1 MPLGRYFED
10 WIEECAN
17 GTDPESTPLLFR
29 RWAAISAVAGALG
42 RKVWYDFGTFRC
54 YPNMYIGL
62 IGPSGSN
69 KSLSMRLP
77 FALLDSLA
85 LPLGIDKIEAV
96 ARQEALA
103 DLGFDFTNTKPI
115 RLLVDKITPEKL
127 LVDMESVTFM
137 DPNSPADN
145 PVYDSS
151 LSMVTSEFGILMS
164 RENANLQAWLTDFWD
179 AKDKVSYRIK
189 TGPSQLI
196 RGAALN
202 WVFGS
207 TPDSFIT
214 NMPKDAAE
222 QGLTSRIIAV
232 HYDGKPFKKKEYYP
246 SVDKTLFE
254 RLRKDLA
261 DIALTQGEFKLGD
274 KVQETLR
281 DWFGAGMPPEPN
293 YPLMDAYN
301 TRRHSHFMKLVTC
314 VAAARHREPIIYMKD
329 VELAR
334 SYLLEAEANMMKIV
348 SKFGLSESGKL
359 VSDIRNYIERQW
371 LAGGKEWPVSEDKT
385 KEFALRTARTA
396 GEVDQVLRA
405 MEDAD
410 IVRRISSNG
419 LDGYCPGANGKFD
432 VRTTG

>member
-1 MPLGRYFED
+1 MPAGRYFTD

-17 GTDPESTPLLFR
+17 GTDPTSTPHLFR

-42 RKVWYDFGTFRC
+42 RKVWYDFGTFKC

-77 FALLDSLA
+77 FALLDSLSI
-85 LPLGIDKIEAV
+85 PLGITRDEA
-96 ARQEALA
+96 EAKQSSLA
-103 DLGFDFTNTKPI
+103 DLGFDFTMSKPI
-115 RLLVDKITPEKL
+115 RLLQDKITPEKL

-137 DPNSPADN
+137 DPMSSVDSPTF
-145 PVYDSS
+145 DSS
-151 LSMVTSEFGILMS
+151 LTMMTSEFGILMS

-202 WVFGS
+202 WIFGS

-232 HYDGKPFKKKEYYP
+232 YYDGAPFKKKEYYP
-246 SVDKTLFE
+246 TVDETLFKH
-254 RLRKDLA
+254 LRKDLA
-261 DIALTQGEFKLGD
+261 DIALVQGEFKLGP
-274 KVQETLR
+274 KVQEFLR
-281 DWFGAGMPPEPN
+281 DWFSSGMLPEPN

-301 TRRHSHFMKLVTC
+301 TRRHSHFMKVATC
-314 VAAARHREPIIYMKD
+314 VAAARHRDPVIMMKD
-329 VELAR
+329 VEIAQ
-334 SYLLEAEANMMKIV
+334 SYLLEAEANMVKVV
-348 SKFGLSESGKL
+348 SKFGLSESGQL
-359 VSDIRNYIERQW
+359 VSNIRNYIERQW
-371 LAGGKEWPVSEDKT
+371 KVAGEYWPVSIDKT

-396 GEVDQVLRA
+396 GEVDQILRA
-405 MEDAD
+405 MEEAD
-410 IVRRISSNG
+410 IIRQISTDN
-419 LDGYCPGANGKFD
+419 LTGYCPGDNGKFE
-432 VRTTG
+432 VRK